1 MATTAPQPTAMP
13 TRKMFNGAVGAV
25 VTAGVQHA
33 AINLAG
39 DISWLSWLSHESV
52 MSALPIIAFFA
63 VGYMMEERA

>member
-1 MATTAPQPTAMP
+1 MANTAPQLTAKP

-25 VTAGVQHA
+25 ITAGVQHA

-39 DISWLSWLSHESV
+39 DVSWLSWLGNDSV
-52 MSALPIIAFFA
+52 MSALPIIAFFG